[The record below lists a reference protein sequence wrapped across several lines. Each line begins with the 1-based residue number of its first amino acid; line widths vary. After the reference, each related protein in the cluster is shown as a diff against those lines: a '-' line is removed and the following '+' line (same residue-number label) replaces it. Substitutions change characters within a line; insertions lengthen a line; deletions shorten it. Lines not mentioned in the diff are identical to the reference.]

1 MKKQIISLGALAVA
15 SSLFTWDNKADAIV
29 GKDYSGKSQVN
40 ADSKNGALID
50 SRYYWEK
57 IEALEKQFSSAL
69 ALTDEYQY
77 GGNEYKDAKY
87 KLMERILGE
96 DQYLLK
102 KKIDEYDYYKKWYKA
117 T

>member
-1 MKKQIISLGALAVA
+1 MG
-15 SSLFTWDNKADAIV
+15 
-29 GKDYSGKSQVN
+29 
-40 ADSKNGALID
+40 
-50 SRYYWEK
+50 K

-77 GGNEYKDAKY
+77 GGNEYKEAKD

-102 KKIDEYDYYKKWYKA
+102 KK
-117 T
+117 